1 MGGRGNSVG
10 EPPGRRICLFGGTF
24 DPIHKAHL
32 RIALESLKTLQLSEV
47 LFVPAGH
54 PPHKQLSQITP
65 FEHRFRMVELACE
78 GWACFAASRLEEGD
92 DFSYSIDSVARL
104 RQRLPA
110 ADQLFFLIGSDA
122 FDEIE
127 TWHRWQ
133 DLVREVDFIVVS
145 RPGAEFRIAPGARVH
160 RLDGLALPISSTGI
174 RDRLARGEATPELP
188 AKVRG
193 YIEQHCLYEFPVDS

>member
-1 MGGRGNSVG
+1 MS
-10 EPPGRRICLFGGTF
+10 ELPGKRICLFGGTF
-24 DPIHKAHL
+24 DPIHNAHL
-32 RIALESLKTLQLSEV
+32 RIALEAQKALQSTEV

-65 FEHRFRMVELACE
+65 YEHRFRMVELACE
-78 GWACFAASRLEEGD
+78 GWPRFVASRLEAGD
-92 DFSYSIDSVARL
+92 DFSYSIDSVAKLRL
-104 RQRLPA
+104 TLSL
-110 ADQLFFLIGSDA
+110 ADRLFFLIGSDA

-160 RLDGLALPISSTGI
+160 RLDGLALPVSSTGI

-193 YIEQHCLYEFPVDS
+193 YIEQHRLYGFPVDS